1 MLRHV
6 VNEDSGLRGPS
17 WSIRGR
23 KGGGVVFMGAKNRL
37 PLRNGRDAVV
47 GSEDDVRIMRNEGE
61 DVDW

>member
-1 MLRHV
+1 
-6 VNEDSGLRGPS
+6 
-17 WSIRGR
+17 
-23 KGGGVVFMGAKNRL
+23 MGAKNRL